1 MKTTKLITLSLALMV
16 ASSSVYA
23 FGGPKG
29 FMDCD
34 NRSGKMPFEKQM
46 AMSGNGMQE
55 VMMTLSTMDLSKTQW
70 NEIRKVMFDVREQR
84 FDKAGTKEAVVI
96 INKDGTFDK
105 EGFVKNRASLSKEM
119 IDVQAGSIEKVLSVL
134 TTEQRKTL
142 ATKLAI

>member
-34 NRSGKMPFEKQM
+34 STSGRMPFQKQM
-46 AMSGNGMQE
+46 AMSGNGMQK
-55 VMMTLSTMDLSKTQW
+55 VMMTLSNMDVSKTQW

-84 FDKAGTKEAVVI
+84 FDKVDTKEAVVI

-119 IDVQAGSIEKVLSVL
+119 IDVQAKSIEKVLSVL

>member
-16 ASSSVYA
+16 ATSSVYA
-23 FGGPKG
+23 FGGAKG

-34 NRSGKMPFEKQM
+34 SQSGKMPFQKQM

-55 VMMTLSTMDLSKTQW
+55 VMMTLSSMDVSKTQW
-70 NEIRKVMFDVREQR
+70 NEIRKVMFDLREQR
-84 FDKAGTKEAVVI
+84 FDKVEPKEAVVI

-105 EGFVKNRASLSKEM
+105 ESFVKNRVSLSKEM
-119 IDVQAGSIEKVLSVL
+119 IDAQAGSIEKVLSVL
-134 TTEQRKTL
+134 SIEQRKTL

>member
-34 NRSGKMPFEKQM
+34 RTSGKMPFQKQM
-46 AMSGNGMQE
+46 VMSGNGMQE
-55 VMMTLSTMDLSKTQW
+55 VMMTLSNMDLSKTQW

-84 FDKAGTKEAVVI
+84 FDKVDTKEAVVI